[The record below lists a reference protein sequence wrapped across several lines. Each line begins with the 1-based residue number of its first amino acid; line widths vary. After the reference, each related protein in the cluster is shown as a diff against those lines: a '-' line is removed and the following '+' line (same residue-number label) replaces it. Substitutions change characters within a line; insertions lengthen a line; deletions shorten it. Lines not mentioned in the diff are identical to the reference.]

1 MASCATGALLLP
13 FAQPLH
19 PTLRDAEEVRAIL
32 ERKVPPELAVQIVS
46 LGYSP
51 WVAKRRADECIFY
64 PDYSSPDE
72 NHCVAVLHLAS
83 ERVPDD
89 DGDDGNDDNGRRRVV
104 PRRVIFQ
111 TSAAYGGW
119 VSDRSSY
126 FAKEEDAFRN
136 SHARFDASI
145 LRPLSPSPSSS
156 SSSSSSRG
164 AERQGTG
171 QDMLPPL
178 EIAVS
183 DCWWEPRAA
192 ADALREKGW
201 EFVEAEDGRI
211 EWRVCNN
218 SEAHREWQDYKVEWT
233 RGLRADSKDD
243 DRVGKGAGFVE
254 LLKPG
259 YIVVLWARTGL
270 RSWCSKVRAAT
281 IEIEYELP

>member
-1 MASCATGALLLP
+1 MAPCTTGLLSPLP
-13 FAQPLH
+13 FAQPFH
-19 PTLRDAEEVRAIL
+19 PTLRDAEEVRALL
-32 ERKVPPELAVQIVS
+32 ERRVPPELAIQIVS

-51 WVAKRRADECIFY
+51 WVAKRRADERIFY

-72 NHCVAVLHLAS
+72 NHCVAALYLAS
-83 ERVPDD
+83 ERVPDEN
-89 DGDDGNDDNGRRRVV
+89 DGCGGRSRRVV

-119 VSDRSSY
+119 VSDCISP
-126 FAKEEDAFRN
+126 FAKEEDSFRN
-136 SHARFDASI
+136 SHAHFDASI
-145 LRPLSPSPSSS
+145 LRPISPSSPSSS
-156 SSSSSSRG
+156 SPG
-164 AERQGTG
+164 AEGQGAG
-171 QDMLPPL
+171 LDVLPPL

-183 DCWWEPRAA
+183 DTWWEPRAA
-192 ADALREKGW
+192 ADALKEKGW
-201 EFVEAEDGRI
+201 EFVAAEDGRI
-211 EWRVCNN
+211 EWKVCNN

-233 RGLRADSKDD
+233 RGVRADSKDD
-243 DRVGKGAGFVE
+243 DREGKGVGFVE